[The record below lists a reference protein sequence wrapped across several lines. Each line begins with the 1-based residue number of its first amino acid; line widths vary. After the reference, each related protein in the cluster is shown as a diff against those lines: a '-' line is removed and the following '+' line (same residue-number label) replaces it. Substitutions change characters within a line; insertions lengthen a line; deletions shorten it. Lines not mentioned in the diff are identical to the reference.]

1 MSLTDKVLE
10 KAESLFDAAGVVA
23 EKRGVVLI
31 LGLESTPQRDLD
43 DFGLENKRLIYR
55 GWDLYV
61 KPRLTAL
68 IDLLQ
73 ENGFNASPVGWWGYP
88 KQGLMHL
95 KSIAV
100 MGGLG
105 LQGKNT
111 LLLHSRFGSWLRLA
125 ALRTDAPLTSTGPGV
140 YEHKEN
146 PLCRS
151 CNACIDTCPVKK
163 LLEPYRLTDPTRCL
177 LNIESGFDVDQ
188 LGSCR
193 MRCVTKCP
201 VGKVSSQRLM

>member
-1 MSLTDKVLE
+1 MDLTDKVLE
-10 KAESLFDAAGVVA
+10 KVEGLFDAAGVVA
-23 EKRGVVLI
+23 EKKGNVLI
-31 LGLESTPQRDLD
+31 LGLRSTRQRDLD
-43 DFGLENKRLIYR
+43 DFGLENERLIYR
-55 GWDLYV
+55 GWAMHV
-61 KPRLTAL
+61 KPRLTTL

-73 ENGFNASPVGWWGYP
+73 DNGFNANPVGWWGYP
-88 KQGLMHL
+88 RQEEMHL
-95 KSIAV
+95 KSMAV
-100 MGGLG
+100 RGGLG

-111 LLLHSRFGSWLRLA
+111 LLLHSRFGSWVRLA

-140 YEHKEN
+140 YEHQEN

-151 CNACIDTCPVKK
+151 CNTCIDSCSVKG

-177 LNIESGFDVDQ
+177 LNIESDFAVDQ

-201 VGKVSSQRLM
+201 AGEASSQNLI